1 MCVPGAGGT
10 GKSRLI
16 NAITHYF
23 VKTQRKEKLR
33 KLGPTAVSASL
44 IGGNTIHSFL
54 TYIRHTRRQRKTTKP
69 GFLNIENDWK
79 NVEYLIID
87 EISMVGLKLLAR
99 LNEVLTLGK
108 RAPPEVPFGG
118 INVIFLGDYIQYMPV
133 LDKPLYANLEKSS
146 SNLIPTETDVQYK
159 VGRSLVLQINTVTK
173 LTKQMRTEDVNYLT
187 LLNHLRLAETTRT
200 DFEYL
205 CQRIIGP
212 EKAVPSLKENPWC
225 DAPILVFRNQLRT
238 EINNRVAVNKAK
250 EMSTPLIVVVANDKV
265 HSKYGVH
272 DVIYERLLHLSDNKT
287 ELLPD
292 NIACEL
298 GLSNGTQGIF
308 RELVYDDQADS
319 VTDNMKNTI
328 FPTTTTYIHKP
339 LYALVEINSSQIETN
354 PDGLQSKLIPISLVR
369 KEFTVTTYKSQGL
382 TMGKIVVDLQLPP
395 TASQVASIYVPLSRV
410 KRAEDVAILRPFD
423 MKVLQIRPSAAQSAE
438 LSRLDELNKKTQK
451 ECAHFA
457 F

>member
-1 MCVPGAGGT
+1 
-10 GKSRLI
+10 
-16 NAITHYF
+16 
-23 VKTQRKEKLR
+23 
-33 KLGPTAVSASL
+33 
-44 IGGNTIHSFL
+44 
-54 TYIRHTRRQRKTTKP
+54 
-69 GFLNIENDWK
+69 
-79 NVEYLIID
+79 
-87 EISMVGLKLLAR
+87 MVGLKLLAR

-118 INVIFLGDYIQYMPV
+118 I
-133 LDKPLYANLEKSS
+133 
-146 SNLIPTETDVQYK
+146 NLIPTETDVQYK

-265 HSKYGVH
+265 RSKYGVH

-328 FPTTTTYIHKP
+328 FPTTTTYIRKP

-382 TMGKIVVDLQLPP
+382 TMGKIVVDLQ
-395 TASQVASIYVPLSRV
+395 
-410 KRAEDVAILRPFD
+410 
-423 MKVLQIRPSAAQSAE
+423 
-438 LSRLDELNKKTQK
+438 
-451 ECAHFA
+451 
-457 F
+457 

>member
-265 HSKYGVH
+265 RSKYGVH

-328 FPTTTTYIHKP
+328 FPTTTTYIRKP

>member
-1 MCVPGAGGT
+1 
-10 GKSRLI
+10 
-16 NAITHYF
+16 
-23 VKTQRKEKLR
+23 
-33 KLGPTAVSASL
+33 
-44 IGGNTIHSFL
+44 
-54 TYIRHTRRQRKTTKP
+54 
-69 GFLNIENDWK
+69 
-79 NVEYLIID
+79 VEYLIID

-187 LLNHLRLAETTRT
+187 LLNHLRLGETTRA

-212 EKAVPSLKENPWC
+212 GKAVPSLKENPWC

-265 HSKYGVH
+265 RSKYGVH

-328 FPTTTTYIHKP
+328 FPTTTTYIRKP